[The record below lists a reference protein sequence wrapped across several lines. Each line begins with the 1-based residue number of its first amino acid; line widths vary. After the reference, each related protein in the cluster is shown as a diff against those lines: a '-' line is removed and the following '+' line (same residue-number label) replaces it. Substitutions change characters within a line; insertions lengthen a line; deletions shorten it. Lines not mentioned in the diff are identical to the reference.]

1 MSKIK
6 EPFRITFEYYDEKIV
21 VERNHSDID
30 ADELREMLISAVK
43 ASGFD
48 IHLDTIFGSEEL

>member
-21 VERNHSDID
+21 VEKNHSDID
-30 ADELREMLISAVK
+30 VDEFREMLISACQ
-43 ASGFD
+43 ASGWGV
-48 IHLDTIFGSEEL
+48 HLDKIFGEE